1 MIVTRGGND
10 LVATT
15 EAVLFDDLRADVCVR
30 GIREVAVDRT
40 ADETAIAR
48 RVKPSLGGAIRYDD
62 RWRPSLG
69 CLTVTPPASLLL
81 RLAIVAVPAP
91 AIPSPAAS
99 AALATLACTLIPLST
114 SAALAAWAVL
124 RLPAFVGAA
133 ALRLLL

>member
-1 MIVTRGGND
+1 VIVTRGGND

-15 EAVLFDDLRADVCVR
+15 EAVLFDDLRADICVR

-91 AIPSPAAS
+91 AIPSPAAP
-99 AALATLACTLIPLST
+99 AALATLAPLS
-114 SAALAAWAVL
+114 ALAIL
-124 RLPAFVGAA
+124 RLPAFVVAAALVVSA